1 MAVVP
6 LLIWQ
11 AVERVSKWFCSSISH
26 HLTII
31 KRGGRKLLL
40 RTRITRLREGEEV
53 LANLPC
59 NKDASRLIED
69 L

>member
-40 RTRITRLREGEEV
+40 RTRITRLKEGEV

-59 NKDASRLIED
+59 KKDASRLIED

>member
-1 MAVVP
+1 MVAVTMAAMP

-11 AVERVSKWFCSSISH
+11 AVEPVSKWFCSSILR

-40 RTRITRLREGEEV
+40 RTRITQLKEGEV

-59 NKDASRLIED
+59 NKDV
-69 L
+69 